1 MKSNIGAPDKNIR
14 IIIGLAII
22 IMGIVYESWWGLIG
36 LLPILTAITGWCGL
50 YSIMGISTCKTKIPR
65 QS

>member
-22 IMGIVYESWWGLIG
+22 IMGIAYESWWGLIG
-36 LLPILTAITGWCGL
+36 LLPILTAITG
-50 YSIMGISTCKTKIPR
+50 
-65 QS
+65 